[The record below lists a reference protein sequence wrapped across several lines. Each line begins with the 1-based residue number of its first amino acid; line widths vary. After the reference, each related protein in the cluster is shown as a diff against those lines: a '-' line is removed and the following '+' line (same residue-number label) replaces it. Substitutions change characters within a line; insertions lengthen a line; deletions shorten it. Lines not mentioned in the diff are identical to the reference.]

1 MTRPLSPAA
10 QAMLDAVAD
19 VEWSIDF
26 TDLAATVADTQRAIA
41 AAALRAAATALKPD
55 DGQSHQVGGIIS
67 ARLQLFAIANELDPR
82 P

>member
-10 QAMLDAVAD
+10 EAVLFA
-19 VEWSIDF
+19 F
-26 TDLAATVADTQRAIA
+26 LNGYVAKWNGTSCGGCRSGL

-67 ARLQLFAIANELDPR
+67 ARLQLLAIANELDPR

>member
-10 QAMLDAVAD
+10 QAVKDAAMAHYAPNIPRDEHRWQLERPGV
-19 VEWSIDF
+19 V
-26 TDLAATVADTQRAIA
+26 
-41 AAALRAAATALKPD
+41 AALRAAATALKPD

-67 ARLQLFAIANELDPR
+67 ARLQLLAIANELDPR